1 MAQLLFTARTGGVST
16 DEFSSLNLGD
26 HVGDNPADVSQNRE
40 ILGKLVSQSAPVFMD
55 QVHGDSVVEITAE
68 SRKLVTADAIITKV
82 VGLPLVVLVA
92 DCLPIL
98 ISGGS
103 VVGAVHAG
111 RKGILNGI
119 ISNTVLA
126 MRNLGARELKA
137 KIGPAICRDCYEVD
151 LQMYENALSQSAELA
166 TSPEQHCLDLVTA
179 AKSQLQSL
187 GVETTSVDICT
198 AHDTNYFSY
207 RRDGQT
213 GRSAGVIVL

>member
-16 DEFSSLNLGD
+16 NEFSSLNLGD
-26 HVGDNPADVSQNRE
+26 HVGDNPAAVSQNRE
-40 ILGKLVSQSAPVFMD
+40 ILGNLVSQSAPVFMD
-55 QVHGDSVVEITAE
+55 QVHGDNVVEITAE

-92 DCLPIL
+92 DCIPIL

-111 RKGILNGI
+111 RKGILNDI
-119 ISNTVLA
+119 ISKTVLA
-126 MRNLGARELKA
+126 MHNLGASDLKA
-137 KIGPAICRDCYEVD
+137 NIGPAICRDCYEVD

-166 TSPEQHCLDLVTA
+166 TSPELHCLDLVAA

>member
-26 HVGDNPADVSQNRE
+26 HVGDNPAAVSQNRE
-40 ILGKLVSQSAPVFMD
+40 ILGNLVSQSAPVFMD
-55 QVHGDSVVEITAE
+55 QVHGDNVVEITAE
-68 SRKLVTADAIITKV
+68 NRKLVTADAIITKV

-111 RKGILNGI
+111 RKGILNDI
-119 ISNTVLA
+119 ISKTVLA

-137 KIGPAICRDCYEVD
+137 NIGPAICRDCYEVD
-151 LQMYENALSQSAELA
+151 LQMYENALSQRAELA
-166 TSPEQHCLDLVTA
+166 TSPELHCLDLVAA